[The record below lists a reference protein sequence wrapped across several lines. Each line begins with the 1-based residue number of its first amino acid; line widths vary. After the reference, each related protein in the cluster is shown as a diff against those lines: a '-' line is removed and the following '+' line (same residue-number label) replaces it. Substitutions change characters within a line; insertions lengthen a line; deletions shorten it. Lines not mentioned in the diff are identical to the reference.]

1 MITRERHAGYLL
13 SKSTRLLEAQLIDQT
28 APHEPMQR
36 AAQVIARCAGSLL
49 RTIQGQAV
57 VTGLI
62 GPGNNGADALLA
74 LNLLHDR
81 GYRTRA
87 LFAADRP
94 LLDAQPVSF
103 SGEVCELDD
112 LTTAATHEVQQQV
125 VIDGLFGIGLNRPLG
140 GAAAQAAQWTTRL
153 SCPVLAVDVPSGL
166 NPDTG
171 ALIGGPR
178 AAAVR
183 ASHTVTFLADKPG
196 LNTAIGPDH
205 AGSVSVHRLGCEP
218 FSSDGIC
225 IDKHWVASRMQPRKR
240 SAHKGSFG
248 MVAAIG
254 GATGMNG
261 AALLAAHG
269 ARAAGAGKVATISP
283 DGPVFD
289 PGHPQLMALSIDR
302 PSDFERH
309 LSGLSSAVIG
319 CGLGT
324 GSRASSLLMQTLS
337 TDLPLV
343 VDADGL
349 NLIGGIDQ
357 SSALSELLARRSRV
371 VPTVLTPHPLEA
383 ARLLSV
389 STAEIQSN
397 RIHCAQTL
405 AQRSGAI
412 VLLKGAGSVLAS
424 PDGRWGL
431 IGSGGPALAAGGT
444 GDILA
449 GLIAGLLAQQP
460 SSWEAAA
467 VAAWAHGDAGDHWLL
482 ANPLGRGLHSTELL
496 QRIVHSLND
505 CPD

>member
-1 MITRERHAGYLL
+1 MPARERHAGYLFGA
-13 SKSTRLLEAQLIDQT
+13 SIRKVEAQLIDQT
-28 APHEPMQR
+28 AAGEPMRR
-36 AAQVIARCAGSLL
+36 AAQVVARRADALL
-49 RTIQGQAV
+49 RSIPGPCV

-62 GPGNNGADALLA
+62 GPGNNGGDALLA
-74 LNLLHDR
+74 LNQLDER

-87 LFAADRP
+87 LFVGQRP
-94 LLDAQPVSF
+94 SINNAVISF
-103 SGEVCELDD
+103 ARQECPLSEL
-112 LTTAATHEVQQQV
+112 TASNGQDIARQV
-125 VIDGLFGIGLNRPLG
+125 VIDGMFGVGLNRPLG
-140 GAAAQAAQWTTRL
+140 GVAAQAAQWTTRVN
-153 SCPVLAVDVPSGL
+153 CPVLAVDVPSGL
-166 NPDTG
+166 NPDSG

-196 LNTAIGPDH
+196 LHTGIGPDH
-205 AGSVSVHRLGCEP
+205 CGSVSVHGLGCRP
-218 FSSDGIC
+218 FAGDGIR
-225 IDKHWVASRMQPRKR
+225 IDKQWVSSRLRPRER
-240 SAHKGSFG
+240 SDHKGSFG

-269 ARAAGAGKVATISP
+269 ARAAGAGKIATISP

-309 LSGLSSAVIG
+309 LAGLSSAVIG

-343 VDADGL
+343 IDADAL
-349 NLIGGIDQ
+349 NLVGCVTQ
-357 SSALSELLARRSRV
+357 ASALSELLARRSRLA
-371 VPTVLTPHPLEA
+371 PTVLTPHPLEA
-383 ARLLSV
+383 ARLLSL

-397 RIHCAQTL
+397 RIHCAQAL
-405 AQRSGAI
+405 AQQTGAV
-412 VLLKGAGSVLAS
+412 VLLKGAGTVLAA

-431 IGSGGPALAAGGT
+431 IGSGGPALATGGT

-460 SSWEAAA
+460 SGWEAAA

-482 ANPLGRGLHSTELL
+482 ANPLGRGLHSSELV
-496 QRIVHSLND
+496 QRIVHSLNGR
-505 CPD
+505 PD